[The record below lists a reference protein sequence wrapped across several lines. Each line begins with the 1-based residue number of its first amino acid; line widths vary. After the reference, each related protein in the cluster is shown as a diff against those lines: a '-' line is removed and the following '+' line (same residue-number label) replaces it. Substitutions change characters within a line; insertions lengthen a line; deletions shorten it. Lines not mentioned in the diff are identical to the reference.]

1 MMYKLTPSVIYDT
14 DMESNKKYI
23 IDIENGTLFQL
34 NETAS
39 ILIEN
44 IIKGK
49 SIEEYILFI
58 KENTEDNIDIEKIR
72 TDAEIYIDSLIKHG
86 FIFEENE

>member
-1 MMYKLTPSVIYDT
+1 MYKLVPSVIYDM
-14 DMESNKKYI
+14 DKESGKKYLV
-23 IDIENGTLFQL
+23 DIENGSLFQL

-44 IIKGK
+44 IINGK

-58 KENTEDNIDIEKIR
+58 KENSEEDVDVEKVKN
-72 TDAEIYIDSLIKHG
+72 DVEMYINSLIDRN
-86 FIFEENE
+86 FIFEEI